1 MVYGF
6 SQAGLLQKSLCA
18 LLIVANWL
26 GGNGGRT
33 QAITLDFRLA
43 CSLEGTCG
51 PGDFFFDHPEAWEDL
66 NFVGQFYAPFADS
79 LSAISGASVTFPHP
93 DTGNAAFGLN
103 NFSVPANTVVIFVGG
118 RDLDGNQVGGGAV
131 GGPNGAFP
139 RGQGTIVGSSANDF
153 ASWGGV
159 VSFDTKTSTGVDRNW
174 HFGVDSLPGTF
185 QVDFLSVAMHE
196 LGHVFGFGASA
207 SLENKVSGG
216 LLQGAAST
224 ALYGGGVPMVFNPG
238 ANMHEHWG
246 DGVTSPP
253 YANQPAPSFSGTL
266 RLGRRV
272 LLTPLDY
279 AGLKDVGWQVPA
291 QLLGLHGNSD
301 GDGDVDGNDFLA
313 WQRGYGL
320 PSGGSALAGDL
331 SGQGLVDSFDLWLWE
346 QYYGSTSGVGG
357 LASSQIPEPASWCLG
372 ALCSWALATRKASRL
387 LPT

>member
-1 MVYGF
+1 
-6 SQAGLLQKSLCA
+6 
-18 LLIVANWL
+18 
-26 GGNGGRT
+26 
-33 QAITLDFRLA
+33 
-43 CSLEGTCG
+43 
-51 PGDFFFDHPEAWEDL
+51 
-66 NFVGQFYAPFADS
+66 
-79 LSAISGASVTFPHP
+79 
-93 DTGNAAFGLN
+93 
-103 NFSVPANTVVIFVGG
+103 
-118 RDLDGNQVGGGAV
+118 
-131 GGPNGAFP
+131 
-139 RGQGTIVGSSANDF
+139 
-153 ASWGGV
+153 
-159 VSFDTKTSTGVDRNW
+159 
-174 HFGVDSLPGTF
+174 
-185 QVDFLSVAMHE
+185 
-196 LGHVFGFGASA
+196 
-207 SLENKVSGG
+207 
-216 LLQGAAST
+216 LQGAAST

-346 QYYGSTSGVGG
+346 HYYGSTSGVGG
-357 LASSQIPEPASWCLG
+357 LASSQIPEPASWCLWAVS
-372 ALCSWALATRKASRL
+372 ALVLASRRAKNSL
-387 LPT
+387 L